1 MSVEEIHNR
10 DSELRSEFD
19 DLEPRGDGRGPGI
32 RVLLAEDNSTNRFV
46 AKTFLEKKGYTV
58 HCANNGTEALEL
70 FGKRE
75 FDIILM
81 DIMMPVMD
89 GMEATRRIRSGH
101 AGRNASIPIIAL
113 TACAMKGDRERFL
126 RHGMDEYMSKPVDFR
141 SLFDV
146 IERLAFRCRGN
157 GGDAPH

>member
-1 MSVEEIHNR
+1 MSVAEIHSR

-19 DLEPRGDGRGPGI
+19 GKGPGI

-89 GMEATRRIRSGH
+89 GMEATRRIRSGR
-101 AGRNASIPIIAL
+101 AGRNMSIPIIAL

-157 GGDAPH
+157 GGEAPH